1 MSGLQVASV
10 YIAINILILVWLA
23 VRVVSRRRSGK
34 ISLGDG
40 GSDDLA
46 VAIRVHGN
54 ATEYIPAM
62 MVGLLVLTFLESP
75 VWSLHALGLTFT
87 LGRLMHVVGMGSGP
101 IIFRQ
106 LGVML
111 TWLSMVIVSLAILYF
126 AFT

>member
-10 YIAINILILVWLA
+10 YIAINILILIWLA
-23 VRVVSRRRSGK
+23 MRVVSRRRSGK

-62 MVGLLVLTFLESP
+62 MVGLFVLAFLESP
-75 VWSLHALGLTFT
+75 VWSLHALGITFT
-87 LGRLMHVVGMGSGP
+87 IGRLMHVIGMGSGP

-111 TWLSMVIVSLAILYF
+111 TWLSMVIVSLAILYV

>member
-10 YIAINILILVWLA
+10 YIAINILILIWLA

-62 MVGLLVLTFLESP
+62 MVGLLVLAFLESP
-75 VWSLHALGLTFT
+75 VWSLHGLGITFT
-87 LGRLMHVVGMGSGP
+87 IGRLLHVVGMGSGP
-101 IIFRQ
+101 TIFRQ

-111 TWLSMVIVSLAILYF
+111 TWLSMVIVSLAILYV

>member
-1 MSGLQVASV
+1 MSSFQVASV

-23 VRVVSRRRSGK
+23 IRVVSRRRRGK
-34 ISLGDG
+34 ISIGDG

-54 ATEYIPAM
+54 ASEYIPATL
-62 MVGLLVLTFLESP
+62 VGLLALAFLDSP
-75 VWSLHALGLTFT
+75 VWSLHALGVTFT
-87 LGRLMHVVGMGSGP
+87 LGRLMHAFGMGSGP

-106 LGVML
+106 LGVAL
-111 TWLSMVIVSLAILYF
+111 TWLTMLIVSLAILYF

>member
-1 MSGLQVASV
+1 MSGLQVAGV

-34 ISLGDG
+34 ISIGDG

-62 MVGLLVLTFLESP
+62 MVGLLALAFLQSP
-75 VWSLHALGLTFT
+75 VWSLHALGIAFT
-87 LGRLMHVVGMGSGP
+87 LGRVMHAFGMGGGP

-106 LGVML
+106 LGMML
-111 TWLSMVIVSLAILYF
+111 TWLAMVIVSLAILYF